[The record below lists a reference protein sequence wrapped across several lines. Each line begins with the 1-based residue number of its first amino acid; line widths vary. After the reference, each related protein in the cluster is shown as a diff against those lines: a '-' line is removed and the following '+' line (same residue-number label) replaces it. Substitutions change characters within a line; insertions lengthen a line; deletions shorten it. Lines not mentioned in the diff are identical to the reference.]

1 MHLHIVS
8 CDSDTWVVNHES
20 LNLFCFSG
28 KGEKKKKKHDSL
40 KLKKKKKPGANGEK
54 TGTNDQ
60 VTGKEIRRQ
69 VVERRGPKTA
79 VPASSSKIRVQPT

>member
-20 LNLFCFSG
+20 LNLFCFNG
-28 KGEKKKKKHDSL
+28 KGEKKNMTH
-40 KLKKKKKPGANGEK
+40 KKKKQKLVRTEK
-54 TGTNDQ
+54 KQ
-60 VTGKEIRRQ
+60 VQIIHVAGKEIRRQ
-69 VVERRGPKTA
+69 VVERRVPKTA